1 MNRILPPDIAVI
13 ILKSALEALNYFG
26 ALSPISIECKLILR
40 GEYHSAED
48 IASALE
54 TELANGRT
62 SRVMLSCFAEN
73 ASRDHLN
80 REYYPRR

>member
-1 MNRILPPDIAVI
+1 MNPL
-13 ILKSALEALNYFG
+13 LQSCLQALNYFG
-26 ALSPISIECKLILR
+26 ALSPIGIECKLILR

-54 TELANGRT
+54 IELAKGRT
-62 SRVMLSCFAEN
+62 SRVMLSVFEQN
-73 ASRDHLN
+73 PNRDRLN